1 MQAMM
6 TLKFRAKKFLKWD
19 FDVTCKCNYRGGILS
34 TKHPNDDRKRYSD
47 TLNSQVCE
55 KSDYNQ
61 RSRQFEEEQQKRH
74 FESWETFWGRPGYG
88 APKPNTTKGNLMKM
102 LHYPDKVNMTNRTY

>member
-1 MQAMM
+1 MM
-6 TLKFRAKKFLKWD
+6 KYFRQ
-19 FDVTCKCNYRGGILS
+19 I
-34 TKHPNDDRKRYSD
+34 
-47 TLNSQVCE
+47 CE
-55 KSDYNQ
+55 KSDHNQ

-102 LHYPDKVNMTNRTY
+102 LHFPEKVGVVQGEFLHPHQDSEPIGLV

>member
-1 MQAMM
+1 MRQ
-6 TLKFRAKKFLKWD
+6 
-19 FDVTCKCNYRGGILS
+19 I
-34 TKHPNDDRKRYSD
+34 
-47 TLNSQVCE
+47 CE
-55 KSDYNQ
+55 KSDHNQ

-102 LHYPDKVNMTNRTY
+102 LHFPEKVTKSLLLIPFSFIYLWATLTASNTFHFSGTEQC

>member
-1 MQAMM
+1 MHPMM
-6 TLKFRAKKFLKWD
+6 KYFRQ
-19 FDVTCKCNYRGGILS
+19 I
-34 TKHPNDDRKRYSD
+34 
-47 TLNSQVCE
+47 CE
-55 KSDYNQ
+55 KSDHNQ

-102 LHYPDKVNMTNRTY
+102 LHFPEKVAIAPLLYQFLFIFGPH

>member
-1 MQAMM
+1 MM
-6 TLKFRAKKFLKWD
+6 KYFRQ
-19 FDVTCKCNYRGGILS
+19 I
-34 TKHPNDDRKRYSD
+34 
-47 TLNSQVCE
+47 CE
-55 KSDYNQ
+55 KSDHNQ

-102 LHYPDKVNMTNRTY
+102 LHFPEKVAMAPKLLVHPFSSYLSLGHTINYLTSH